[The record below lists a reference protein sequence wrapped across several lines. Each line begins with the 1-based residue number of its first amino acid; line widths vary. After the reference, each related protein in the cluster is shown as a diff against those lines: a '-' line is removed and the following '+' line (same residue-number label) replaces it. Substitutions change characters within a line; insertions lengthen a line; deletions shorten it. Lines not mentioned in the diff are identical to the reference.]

1 MKILYGL
8 LCLFLCTG
16 CAQDAAS
23 VGVIGGTDGP
33 TAILVSSTV
42 GGLLPMQWL
51 GVGCLIAAAISFYL
65 HKRKK

>member
-16 CAQDAAS
+16 CAQDTAS

-42 GGLLPMQWL
+42 GGLLPM
-51 GVGCLIAAAISFYL
+51 
-65 HKRKK
+65 